1 MLTSIISPI
10 KTPLLPHT
18 IPEHFATIVSLY
30 GERHAVSARAPY
42 TKDTSITISLSS
54 SSSASQAVFNP
65 PAFTHITY
73 YDLDV
78 QSSRLSH
85 ALRDDL
91 GVRKGTRLAVSL
103 GNTVE
108 YAVLTYAIFKLGAIL
123 VPLNPAFNAR
133 QVEAALKHLGVEV
146 LIMGAVADLAFKPCK
161 GRSNFEILKEMV
173 PGLQR
178 GVKHVENEKL
188 PALRKVVVVHNSGVH
203 GGLGRVDWAAMPA
216 LTDYYLLV
224 RNTAGISGADLN
236 VMPDAKL
243 DPEDVINIQ
252 FTSGTT
258 AHPKAAQLTHT
269 GVLNNGYLIAK
280 RMGLVKED
288 RIVVPPPLFH
298 CFGCVLGYMATATT
312 GAAIVFPSPAF
323 DPRATLCAIQE
334 LEATGCY
341 GVGTM
346 MVALLEM
353 LSDAQRHRARLREA
367 GGGIPAVDMDPEL
380 TLLAKRHRPE
390 QLRKGIVAGSLIQQ
404 ALMERLMD
412 TFGFADLVNCYGMT
426 ETSPVSVMTRPDD
439 PMSKRTST
447 VGRVMDHTTIRVVDP
462 SDRAKVVARGEAG
475 ELAVSGYLVMKGY
488 YGDEKQTEDAFLRE
502 RGWRPEV
509 MAGGAAVAHQ
519 QLNTLDRGMYEERV
533 WMHTGDEAVM
543 DEEGYVRITGRIK
556 DLIIRGGEN
565 VHPVEVENCLFQ
577 HPAVME
583 ASVVGVRDEHH
594 GEAISAFV
602 ILYHGV
608 QAVGRDDRRHLDDQ
622 DDDHNNTGDVPA
634 SLPAQRPESESATV
648 LQVQDLKDFVRE
660 KLAKHLVPKYVF
672 WINEFPKTA
681 SGKIQKFRLR
691 GMAER
696 FVHGPGDEK

>member
-1 MLTSIISPI
+1 M
-10 KTPLLPHT
+10 
-18 IPEHFATIVSLY
+18 
-30 GERHAVSARAPY
+30 
-42 TKDTSITISLSS
+42 
-54 SSSASQAVFNP
+54 
-65 PAFTHITY
+65 
-73 YDLDV
+73 
-78 QSSRLSH
+78 
-85 ALRDDL
+85 
-91 GVRKGTRLAVSL
+91 RKGTRLAVSL
-103 GNTVE
+103 GNTAE

-133 QVEAALKHLGVEV
+133 QVEAALKHLGAEV
-146 LIMGAVADLAFKPCK
+146 LVMGAVTDLAFKPCK
-161 GRSNFEILKEMV
+161 GRNNIGILQELV

-178 GVKHVENEKL
+178 GVGHVENERL
-188 PALRKVVVVHNSGVH
+188 PALRKVVVVDNSGVH
-203 GGLGRVDWAAMPA
+203 VGAGRVDWGAMPA
-216 LTDYYLLV
+216 LTDYYRLF
-224 RNTAGISGADLN
+224 RSTAGVSGAELN
-236 VMPDAKL
+236 IVPDAKL

-269 GVLNNGYLIAK
+269 GVLNNGHLIAK

-312 GAAIVFPSPAF
+312 GATIVFPSPAF

-346 MVALLEM
+346 MVALLET
-353 LSDAQRHRARLREA
+353 LSDAQQHRARLQEA
-367 GGGIPAVDMDPEL
+367 GGDSSAAEPDPDPEL
-380 TLLAKRHRPE
+380 TLLAERHRPDR
-390 QLRKGIVAGSLIQQ
+390 LRKGIVAGSLIQQ

-412 TFGFADLVNCYGMT
+412 AFGFADLVNCYGMT

-439 PMSKRTST
+439 PMGKRTGT
-447 VGRVMDHTTIRVVDP
+447 VGRVMDHTAIRVVDP
-462 SDRAKVVARGEAG
+462 SDRTKVVARGEAG

-488 YGDEKQTEDAFLRE
+488 YGDEKQTEGAFLRE
-502 RGWRPEV
+502 RGWRPE
-509 MAGGAAVAHQ
+509 ATPGGTAAARPQV
-519 QLNTLDRGMYEERV
+519 NVTDRGVYEERV

-543 DEEGYVRITGRIK
+543 DDEGYVRITGRIK

-565 VHPVEVENCLFQ
+565 IHPVEVENCLFQ

-594 GEAISAFV
+594 GEAVSAFV
-602 ILYHGV
+602 ILHRGV
-608 QAVGRDDRRHLDDQ
+608 QADRKDDRRHADDQ
-622 DDDHNNTGDVPA
+622 DGDNNTQHATA
-634 SLPAQRPESESATV
+634 SRAAHWRGGESAT
-648 LQVQDLKDFVRE
+648 LLHVQELKDFVGDR
-660 KLAKHLVPKYVF
+660 LSKHLVPKYVF
-672 WINEFPKTA
+672 WTNEFPKTA